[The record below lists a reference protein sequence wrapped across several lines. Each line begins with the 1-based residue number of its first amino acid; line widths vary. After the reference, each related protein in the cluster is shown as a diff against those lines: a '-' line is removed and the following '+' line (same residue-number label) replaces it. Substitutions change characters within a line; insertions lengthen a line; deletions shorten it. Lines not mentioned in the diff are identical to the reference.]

1 MPRANRHH
9 WLLTINLGE
18 LLNFC
23 DFWDAKITK
32 FTYLA
37 ISIFKN
43 RRYVESLAKV
53 TKISL

>member
-9 WLLTINLGE
+9 WLLTIYLGK
-18 LLNFC
+18 LINYC
-23 DFWDAKITK
+23 DIWDAKITK